1 MNPVGI
7 SAGMPLEIDARM
19 LRFRTRITAIPVLVS
34 THSVLVAG
42 TVRIPITSRIRVPT
56 SIAIVRV
63 GASVAVAAI
72 VAGWVVRVTWAAAE
86 TTCGECCGQDPSQQQ
101 YYLSRVNRF
110 HSIPLEPSF
119 PAI

>member
-7 SAGMPLEIDARM
+7 SAGMHFAIDARM

-42 TVRIPITSRIRVPT
+42 TVRIPITLRIRVPT
-56 SIAIVRV
+56 SVAIVRV
-63 GASVAVAAI
+63 GPPVAVAPI
-72 VAGWVVRVTWAAAE
+72 VAVWVVRITWAAAE
-86 TTCGECCGQDPSQQQ
+86 TTCGECCGQDPAQQR

-110 HSIPLEPSF
+110 
-119 PAI
+119 